1 MIVPEPNTIL
11 KGDLFPMNWYEKL
24 NQYFPVDEMK
34 SKVHMET
41 LLVEKENVYIKDE
54 SPKHVLMYVEFDNFI
69 FVDYL
74 FVSKEARGEGLGRKI
89 LNQLKAKNKVILLEV
104 EPINYSDSDS
114 EKRLRFYA
122 REEFKHATRI
132 GYSRRSL
139 ATGENTILEI
149 LYWSPV
155 EADEYAIYEAMKWTY
170 ENIHTYKDEDFY
182 GDSYDLS
189 HEVLVFNEENKK
201 NMLKPY

>member
-1 MIVPEPNTIL
+1 M
-11 KGDLFPMNWYEKL
+11 FRMNWYEKL

-34 SKVHMET
+34 SRDHMVT
-41 LLVEKENVYIKDE
+41 LLTEKGNVYIKDE
-54 SPKHVLMYVEFDNFI
+54 GPKHVLMYVEFENFV

-74 FVSKEARGEGLGRKI
+74 FVSKEARGEGLGRKL
-89 LNQLKAKNKVILLEV
+89 LNQLKEKNKVILLEV
-104 EPINYSDSDS
+104 EPINYEDSDS

-149 LYWSPV
+149 LYWSPSD
-155 EADEYAIYEAMKWTY
+155 EDEYAIYEAMKWTY

-182 GDSYDLS
+182 GDSYDAS
-189 HEVLVFNEENKK
+189 HEVIVFNEESKK
-201 NMLKPY
+201 NMLKSF